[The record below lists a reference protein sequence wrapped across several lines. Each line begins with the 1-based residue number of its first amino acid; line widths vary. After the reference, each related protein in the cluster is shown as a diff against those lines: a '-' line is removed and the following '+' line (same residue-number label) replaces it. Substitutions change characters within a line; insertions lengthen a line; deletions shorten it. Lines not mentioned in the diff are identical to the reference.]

1 MGNSVNLTF
10 SHFEMEDHYGTGNCS
25 YDFLE
30 VTEAGERPLWRGCG
44 EEVPATIS
52 SSEDTV
58 RVRFQS
64 DYSVAHNGFRLG
76 RNLLDFSRLNSF
88 IIKSSVHSG
97 QAGGQKSWETK
108 TPKGVRQVE
117 QMVGLL

>member
-1 MGNSVNLTF
+1 MCFNYIESFVVRNCTWTIKAPMGNSVNLTF

-30 VTEAGERPLWRGCG
+30 VTEAGDRRLWRGCG
-44 EEVPATIS
+44 EQVPATIS

-58 RVRFQS
+58 RVHFQS

-76 RNLLDFSRLNSF
+76 RCRLDLRNSF
-88 IIKSSVHSG
+88 NIKLS
-97 QAGGQKSWETK
+97 
-108 TPKGVRQVE
+108 
-117 QMVGLL
+117 